1 MGKNISRRKLLTA
14 GSTGLMAGAVAST
27 AHSWSLPFVE
37 GNHLTQWSPP
47 ADVTR
52 NLTPGSSPIRLC
64 SAGHRLSNTNGGNPV
79 EQAAQ
84 IREHGYSAAEA
95 RFDSWR
101 LMTDSE
107 SRELKAELDRQDLW
121 FYTVHVWDN
130 IIHPDPH
137 MRERIHRDYLT
148 AVEMAEQMDMD
159 FVLVHTGS
167 RAYGKPNDAD
177 PRNWTT
183 ETWQMAVDALKQ
195 VLADTAGSNVNLAVE
210 AINNNNMNSPAAH
223 VQLREDV
230 GSDRLKV
237 TLDPTN
243 MINAS
248 TLFRNTELIN
258 QCFEMLGEDI
268 MYAHAKD
275 IKWTGMLPGMEWVVP
290 GQGEM
295 DYEVYLTHLSRLEAP
310 RPLMMEFLNRGDYEG
325 PDQYPMGKQFIEE
338 TAERL
343 GVTIYS

>member
-1 MGKNISRRKLLTA
+1 MSKNISRRKLLTA

-37 GNHLTQWSPP
+37 GDHLTQWSPP

-52 NLTPGSSPIRLC
+52 NLTPGSSAIRLC
-64 SAGHRLSNTNGGNPV
+64 SAGHRLSNTNGDNPV
-79 EQAAQ
+79 EQVGR
-84 IREHGYSAAEA
+84 IREAGYTAAEA
-95 RFDSWR
+95 RYAGWQV
-101 LMTDSE
+101 MTDSQA
-107 SRELKAELDRQDLW
+107 RELKEELQRQDLW

-130 IIHPDPH
+130 IIHPDPYL
-137 MRERIHRDYLT
+137 RERIHRDYLT

-195 VLADTAGSNVNLAVE
+195 VLADTAGSRVNLAVE

-223 VQLREDV
+223 AQLREDV
-230 GSDRLKV
+230 GSDRIKV

-275 IKWTGMLPGMEWVVP
+275 IKWTGMLPWYGV
-290 GQGEM
+290 G
-295 DYEVYLTHLSRLEAP
+295 SP
-310 RPLMMEFLNRGDYEG
+310 RSG
-325 PDQYPMGKQFIEE
+325 
-338 TAERL
+338 
-343 GVTIYS
+343 